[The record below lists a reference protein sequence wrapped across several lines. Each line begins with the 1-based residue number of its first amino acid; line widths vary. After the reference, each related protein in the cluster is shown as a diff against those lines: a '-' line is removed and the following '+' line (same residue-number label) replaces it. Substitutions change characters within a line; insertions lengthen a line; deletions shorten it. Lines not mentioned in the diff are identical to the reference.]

1 MSTYGNKNALKHG
14 AFADATILPN
24 EDRGEFEELR
34 ADIYEEWDPEGPTER
49 EKVDSIVMN
58 MWRKRRF
65 RKHIQSGIAKAVLI
79 DTEFERHDRNKYE
92 SLVRILEDIEAGTV
106 TDEYLSKK
114 LERSLADAIKEKH
127 PRSKF
132 ESDSA
137 WLFVVS
143 REITAALGSPH

>member
-1 MSTYGNKNALKHG
+1 MSPYGNKNALKHG
-14 AFADATILPN
+14 AFADAIILPN

-65 RKHIQSGIAKAVLI
+65 RKYIQSGIAKAVLI
-79 DTEFERHDRNKYE
+79 DTEFERHDRNEYE

-106 TDEYLSKK
+106 TEEVS
-114 LERSLADAIKEKH
+114 IKEIG
-127 PRSKF
+127 
-132 ESDSA
+132 A
-137 WLFVVS
+137 Q
-143 REITAALGSPH
+143 LGGCD